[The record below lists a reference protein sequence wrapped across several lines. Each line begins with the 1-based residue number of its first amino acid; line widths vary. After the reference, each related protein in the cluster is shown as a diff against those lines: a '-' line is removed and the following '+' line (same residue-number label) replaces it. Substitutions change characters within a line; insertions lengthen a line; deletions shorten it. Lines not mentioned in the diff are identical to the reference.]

1 MENHPGK
8 EEGTFGLFRL
18 LGGEPFILPPIVAL
32 GGYCGFYAL
41 MWHALSINADSPSHA
56 RVPSGEFLVL
66 PQPPYEP
73 GRPPLWKISVQQAYF
88 FIRGLYK
95 SRNQGDLSLDRC

>member
-18 LGGEPFILPPIVAL
+18 LVGEPCILPPIVAL
-32 GGYCGFYAL
+32 WGYFGLYAL
-41 MWHALSINADSPSHA
+41 MRQALPINTDSPSHA